1 MYHKL
6 PTTGVISINVAS
18 SNDTE
23 NRTLCIFDVKVQNS
37 IKLFALCRLSVMG
50 PILMFGKS
58 FYEKKKRLSSRYQRE
73 VYVSVPLL
81 DIQTNC
87 ADDLK

>member
-58 FYEKKKRLSSRYQRE
+58 FYEKKKTPFKQISKRSLCKCATLRY
-73 VYVSVPLL
+73 SNKL
-81 DIQTNC
+81 C
-87 ADDLK
+87 

>member
-1 MYHKL
+1 M
-6 PTTGVISINVAS
+6 
-18 SNDTE
+18 TE

-58 FYEKKKRLSSRYQRE
+58 FYEKKNAFQA
-73 VYVSVPLL
+73 
-81 DIQTNC
+81 DI
-87 ADDLK
+87 KEKSM